1 MRTADLIDPTNLHQ
15 RCAKT
20 LTGQGRGAAR
30 RWIGSA
36 IPRACWSLVPRFQS
50 KSAPL
55 QTSRPRLA
63 CSAISASVV
72 SAVLTSSHRHVQKV
86 RNATAQAYVE
96 KQGAKLDSLG
106 NVRYQIVELSLDE
119 TEHPVT
125 VDGETETHTILMMHV
140 KIFRRDEHQGHCND
154 VIIPPALLSD
164 TKSSTLLAAIRKRT
178 GAWLW
183 NPRVEHSVLIM
194 NSDSAKAMIKTSKM
208 LAQSCSPTFSVIHN
222 FCCMHMLW
230 AAIMA
235 MMRVYDLVN
244 GIFCATCLMHKAR
257 NRSRLRLA
265 LRAHLRHHLQ
275 LVYGHPDPVNKVYN
289 KAVLSLLQYADDPTN
304 RFDHTRRDRRARK
317 AEARAEMLDLFNS
330 AWTSEEPLTHH
341 CFPGCRCGGPDQLA
355 RKAENLIYTAF
366 LQENPRVPA
375 LNKWNK
381 LFHPLAWWF
390 FAGKFHQLVIKL
402 FCAVGKPA
410 GDDHDAPIHFGDAE
424 VFGIG
429 EEDTYQKEQRARF
442 RTG

>member
-72 SAVLTSSHRHVQKV
+72 SAVLTCSHRHVQKV

-125 VDGETETHTILMMHV
+125 VDGETETHTILMMHG
-140 KIFRRDEHQGHCND
+140 KIFRRG
-154 VIIPPALLSD
+154 
-164 TKSSTLLAAIRKRT
+164 T
-178 GAWLW
+178 
-183 NPRVEHSVLIM
+183 
-194 NSDSAKAMIKTSKM
+194 
-208 LAQSCSPTFSVIHN
+208 PTFSVIHN
-222 FCCMHMLW
+222 VCCMHMLW

-235 MMRVYDLVN
+235 MMGVYDLVN

-275 LVYGHPDPVNKVYN
+275 IVYGYPDPVNKVYN

-330 AWTSEEPLTHH
+330 AWTSEESLTHH
-341 CFPGCRCGGPDQLA
+341 CFPGCRCGDPDQLA
-355 RKAENLIYTAF
+355 RKPENLIYSAF
-366 LQENPRVPA
+366 LQRNLRIPA
-375 LNKWNK
+375 LNK
-381 LFHPLAWWF
+381 
-390 FAGKFHQLVIKL
+390 
-402 FCAVGKPA
+402 
-410 GDDHDAPIHFGDAE
+410 
-424 VFGIG
+424 
-429 EEDTYQKEQRARF
+429 
-442 RTG
+442 